1 MLTQE
6 AVFRDPD
13 LPAPAGGSMIEQD
26 DNRFWCN
33 GPSVRMI
40 VFNGKPGQ
48 SREILAIPGTYQDA
62 Q

>member
-1 MLTQE
+1 
-6 AVFRDPD
+6 
-13 LPAPAGGSMIEQD
+13 MIEQD